1 MRLLA
6 LAVLLAG
13 MSSAAFAA
21 DPPNL
26 IGTWVPV
33 SYAEAYAGK
42 SGGHSD
48 TDKPVFTR
56 GVATA
61 WSYVIDRQEGYAFSG
76 SSKSPTGESGSFVGV
91 LAMDGKHFTTAT
103 GRGSHAGELMGD
115 KFELC
120 WTDNVDNYIGV
131 SCAVY
136 QRQ

>member
-6 LAVLLAG
+6 LAVLLVG

-21 DPPNL
+21 DPPSL

-76 SSKSPTGESGSFVGV
+76 ASKSPTGESGSFVGV
-91 LAMDGKHFTTAT
+91 LAMDGKHFVTST
-103 GRGSHAGELMGD
+103 GRGSHAGELSGD
-115 KFELC
+115 QFELC
-120 WTDNVDNYIGV
+120 WTDNVENYIGV